1 MLKRIY
7 DWVLNWA
14 DSRYGVVA
22 LSIVSFL
29 ESSIFP
35 IPPDPLL
42 IALCL
47 GKPSRAFWFA
57 LICSVMSVLG
67 GIFGYLIGLVIWEAV
82 SNFFFSYV
90 FSENAFLFVSDK
102 YHQNAFIAILGAALT
117 PIPYKV
123 FTITAGVFKVNFF
136 IFLIASAIGRP
147 LRFFTEAAL
156 ISIFGQKIKLFI
168 DRYLNILAILF
179 FILLLLGFFVIKYF
193 FKN

>member
-123 FTITAGVFKVNFF
+123 FTITAGVFKVNFL

-156 ISIFGQKIKLFI
+156 ISIFGQKIKFFI
-168 DRYLNILAILF
+168 DRYFNILAILF

>member
-35 IPPDPLL
+35 VPPDPLL

-47 GKPSRAFWFA
+47 GKPRRAFWFA

-82 SNFFFSYV
+82 STFFFSYL

-123 FTITAGVFKVNFF
+123 FTITAGVFKVNFL
-136 IFLIASAIGRP
+136 IFLIASSIGRP

-168 DRYLNILAILF
+168 DRYFNILAILF
-179 FILLLLGFFVIKYF
+179 FILLLLGFFVINYF